1 MAPVE
6 ITLFVIAGSDWRA
19 LTSEASERINAVNDI
34 TVDLDRTDEE
44 TLTYEVSDEALE
56 TAAGSSAGTE
66 AGSSLWSSFTP
77 AGCTCVTDTD

>member
-1 MAPVE
+1 VPVNAALSV
-6 ITLFVIAGSDWRA
+6 TADSDWRA

-34 TVDLDRTDEE
+34 TADLDQIDEE
-44 TLTYEVSDEALE
+44 TLTYEVTDEALE
-56 TAAGSSAGTE
+56 IAAGTATGTE

>member
-1 MAPVE
+1 
-6 ITLFVIAGSDWRA
+6 
-19 LTSEASERINAVNDI
+19 VND
-34 TVDLDRTDEE
+34 LDQIAEE

-56 TAAGSSAGTE
+56 MAAGTSMGAE